1 MKSNTNNVILSEEQF
16 KDIKEKKLEN
26 VLKVLPEIRNDIF
39 PVVMDK
45 VSDITKTNIKEYVPT
60 SCLTNSCDKNVK
72 ELEEFMRS
80 NNATQ
85 SNFIK
90 KRKDEFYKYT
100 RCNSLL
106 NLCNDCLAEEPMYI
120 PRKFR
125 QHSIQTINDRE
136 KQLYEKLN
144 LEKLKTETEILTT
157 RTEHF
162 TVKLGSI
169 GNDFNKWLQDK

>member
-1 MKSNTNNVILSEEQF
+1 
-16 KDIKEKKLEN
+16 
-26 VLKVLPEIRNDIF
+26 
-39 PVVMDK
+39 
-45 VSDITKTNIKEYVPT
+45 
-60 SCLTNSCDKNVK
+60 
-72 ELEEFMRS
+72 
-80 NNATQ
+80 
-85 SNFIK
+85 
-90 KRKDEFYKYT
+90 
-100 RCNSLL
+100 
-106 NLCNDCLAEEPMYI
+106 MYI